1 MKTDKLIPAALAL
14 GALAA
19 AVPAVAAR
27 DHAARGEA
35 ELARII
41 DGRTAG
47 APVDCLTS
55 FQRRNMEVVDHTAIV
70 IRDGDT
76 LYVNRPQGV
85 SFLTWNDI
93 PVFKIWGSN
102 QLCDKDM
109 AELRDRSTGMRGAAI
124 VLGEFV
130 PYRRNG

>member
-1 MKTDKLIPAALAL
+1 MKIDKLIPTALAL
-14 GALAA
+14 GAFAL
-19 AVPAVAAR
+19 AVPAFAAH
-27 DHAARGEA
+27 DHNARGEA
-35 ELARII
+35 ELAKML
-41 DGRTAG
+41 DGRTPG
-47 APVDCLTS
+47 APVDCLSS
-55 FQRRNMEVVDHTAIV
+55 FKRRNMEVIDHTAIV
-70 IRDGDT
+70 FRDGDT
-76 LYVNRPQGV
+76 LYVNRPAGV
-85 SFLTWNDI
+85 DFLTWSDI

>member
-1 MKTDKLIPAALAL
+1 MKTDKLIAAALAI

-27 DHAARGEA
+27 DSARGEA

-70 IRDGDT
+70 FRDGDT

-109 AELRDRSTGMRGAAI
+109 AELRDRSTGMSGAAI
-124 VLGEFV
+124 VLNQFV

>member
-70 IRDGDT
+70 FRDGDT